1 MTKILFILLLIPAF
15 CQAQHQ
21 TTTQGITRGAADARY
36 VLRNPY
42 YDGSQSVT
50 VASATV
56 TGASSFIGAVN
67 IGVNGGLGGALAV
80 SASGGADVYLNRSD
94 SVSPYGRIFFTG
106 LNAGAKTY
114 GAAIYGDNTGL
125 FLQTDPS
132 PTGTTNQL
140 ASRLSITSD
149 GAVTIPGSSFS
160 VGTSTLVVTGGKVG
174 VGTAVSATY
183 LLNVGGDINIGVSN
197 GLYSNGR
204 VLMYSGATGTFIKSY
219 DSDASDGIH
228 FLSNTGNAE
237 RMFIREDGNVGIGT
251 TAPESKLHV
260 AAGLVT
266 ISTATTSVSFTTFG
280 GAATKEELIALA
292 PSKLFQYMTCT
303 DCPTATL
310 VCSTGT
316 SAGNWADAADKTAT
330 PW

>member
-1 MTKILFILLLIPAF
+1 MKTILLILALSGSLS
-15 CQAQHQ
+15 AEVGVSLY
-21 TTTQGITRGAADARY
+21 TNGITKSASDARY

-56 TGASSFIGAVN
+56 NGLVGINYASALDTAFESIRFGRTDSALRYHSIFGQHGTVEAN
-67 IGVNGGLGGALAV
+67 NQLQFRLHPGGGAGTEPQTTVMTLAG
-80 SASGGADVYLNRSD
+80 S
-94 SVSPYGRIFFTG
+94 
-106 LNAGAKTY
+106 
-114 GAAIYGDNTGL
+114 
-125 FLQTDPS
+125 
-132 PTGTTNQL
+132 
-140 ASRLSITSD
+140 

-160 VGTSTLVVTGGKVG
+160 VGGGTLVVKEGKVG
-174 VGTAVSATY
+174 VGVSPTVDGLQINNASTARLLLTQTAAGTEFTDGMALYYNSSGGQVWVNENAALLFATNNSEKMRITSA
-183 LLNVGGDINIGVSN
+183 
-197 GLYSNGR
+197 
-204 VLMYSGATGTFIKSY
+204 
-219 DSDASDGIH
+219 
-228 FLSNTGNAE
+228 
-237 RMFIREDGNVGIGT
+237 GNVGIGT

>member
-1 MTKILFILLLIPAF
+1 MKTILLILALSGSLS
-15 CQAQHQ
+15 AEVGVSLY
-21 TTTQGITRGAADARY
+21 TNGISKGAADARY

-50 VASATV
+50 VSSLSVKTAADNVLQVESDGGSAAKVGSWNAAKSLYKILYLDGLT
-56 TGASSFIGAVN
+56 TRIGRY
-67 IGVNGGLGGALAV
+67 
-80 SASGGADVYLNRSD
+80 SGGDTVINESGG
-94 SVSPYGRIFFTG
+94 SVSM
-106 LNAGAKTY
+106 
-114 GAAIYGDNTGL
+114 
-125 FLQTDPS
+125 PS
-132 PTGTTNQL
+132 G
-140 ASRLSITSD
+140 
-149 GAVTIPGSSFS
+149 SFS
-160 VGTSTLVVTGGKVG
+160 VGTSTLVVKEGKVG
-174 VGTAVSATY
+174 VGTAVSANY

-204 VLMYSGATGTFIKSY
+204 ALMYSGATGTFIKSY

-251 TAPESKLHV
+251 TAPQSKLHV

-266 ISTATTSVSFTTFG
+266 ISTATTSVLFTTFG

>member
-1 MTKILFILLLIPAF
+1 MKTILLILALSGSLS
-15 CQAQHQ
+15 AEVGVSLY
-21 TTTQGITRGAADARY
+21 TNGITKSASDARY

-50 VASATV
+50 VASFTNA
-56 TGASSFIGAVN
+56 GASTLTGKVGIGKAP
-67 IGVNGGLGGALAV
+67 GSYELDVNGGIYAQYTSVFASNLSVNG
-80 SASGGADVYLNRSD
+80 SA
-94 SVSPYGRIFFTG
+94 
-106 LNAGAKTY
+106 
-114 GAAIYGDNTGL
+114 
-125 FLQTDPS
+125 
-132 PTGTTNQL
+132 
-140 ASRLSITSD
+140 
-149 GAVTIPGSSFS
+149 FS
-160 VGTSTLVVTGGKVG
+160 VCTSTLVVKGGKVG
-174 VGTAVSATY
+174 VGTTAPLVPLHIAASGGADMY
-183 LLNVGGDINIGVSN
+183 LQRSDSTSPYGRITMNGISGASRTPGEAIIGGDT
-197 GLYSNGR
+197 GLAFQTDPSPTDTSDN
-204 VLMYSGATGTFIKSY
+204 LAT
-219 DSDASDGIH
+219 
-228 FLSNTGNAE
+228 
-237 RMFIREDGNVGIGT
+237 RMFITSAGNVGIGT

-316 SAGNWADAADKTAT
+316 SAGNWANAADKTAT